1 MNNTTQPTGTIQ
13 AGQSTYLNDINKG
26 LPIGTSSSFSQTS
39 STPVNQVVDAS
50 KVSDVNPIKVPET
63 TPPLALGN
71 LDAHLSSV
79 ITPPSGATVDSVTGT
94 AITTPETTQG
104 ANKGVT
110 AKLSALYDK
119 LTGKGEFET
128 NLQQQEQ
135 VSQKQQAAVD
145 TFNQYNTRRLA
156 TAKQEQDFLN
166 TNTGQ
171 STAQKD
177 FQIGEIRRNN
187 AYELANLAISN
198 QAASGNYK
206 AALETIKMK
215 TDAVYDPIQKQIENL
230 EKFYTLNQNDLSESE
245 KMTLQTKIDEQKAQ
259 KKVLSDAYE
268 STLKTLA
275 ENGAP
280 SDVYTAVDKASKDPN
295 ATASTIIA
303 SAGKYSTNLLDKEYK
318 QAQITNLYK
327 DIEKKKAE
335 LAPQVGGDN
344 PQLYTGL
351 KPATATAVRS
361 QVGAFKTEPLVQ
373 NFGVIQEGRNF
384 AGSLANDTK
393 NPADDQ
399 ALIYSLAKALDPGSV
414 VREGEYAT
422 AQKYAQSWLAAYG
435 KGVTQALAGTGF
447 LSETARKNIKDTI
460 ETKYKSSLRSY
471 DNLANQY
478 EKGINDLTGRQDGS
492 KFIRSYITPS
502 AGQTVK
508 APDGQEIIITD

>member
-1 MNNTTQPTGTIQ
+1 MNNTNQTIQ

-26 LPIGTSSSFSQTS
+26 LPIGTSSSFSQVGNV
-39 STPVNQVVDAS
+39 PVNPVPNASQVSSVNPVKVPDAS
-50 KVSDVNPIKVPET
+50 VDTS
-63 TPPLALGN
+63 LSN
-71 LDAHLSSV
+71 LNAHLGSA
-79 ITPPSGATVDSVTGT
+79 ITPPPTATVDNTSGT
-94 AITTPETTQG
+94 AQLPPQSQNTGGNNAIMT
-104 ANKGVT
+104 
-110 AKLSALYDK
+110 KLTGLYDK
-119 LTGKGEFET
+119 LTGKADFTT
-128 NLQQQEQ
+128 NLQDQLQ
-135 VSQKQQAAVD
+135 VNQKEQAAVD
-145 TFNQYNTRRLA
+145 TFNQYNQRRLQL
-156 TAKQEQDFLN
+156 AKQEQDFLN

-171 STAQKD
+171 SEQTKNYQYN
-177 FQIGEIRRNN
+177 ELRRNN
-187 AYELANLAISN
+187 AYELANQAIAV
-198 QAASGNYK
+198 QAAQGNYT
-206 AALETIKMK
+206 AALDTIKRK
-215 TDAVYDPIQKQIENL
+215 TDAVYQPLQDQIDNL
-230 EKFYTLNQNDLSESE
+230 TKFYQLNQNDLTESE

-268 STLKTLA
+268 NTLKTLA

-280 SDVYTAVDKASKDPN
+280 ADVYSAVDKASKDPS
-295 ATASTIIA
+295 ATASSIIA
-303 SAGKYSTNLLDKEYK
+303 SAGKYATNLLDRQYK
-318 QAQITNLYK
+318 QAQISNIYS
-327 DIEKKKAE
+327 DIKKREAD
-335 LAPQVGGDN
+335 LNPVGGDN

-373 NFGVIQEGRNF
+373 NFAVIQEGRNF
-384 AGSLANDTK
+384 AGSLDNKTT

-471 DNLANQY
+471 NNLANQY
-478 EKGINDLTGRQDGS
+478 EKGINDLTGRNDGS
-492 KFIRSYITPS
+492 KFIRSYVTPS